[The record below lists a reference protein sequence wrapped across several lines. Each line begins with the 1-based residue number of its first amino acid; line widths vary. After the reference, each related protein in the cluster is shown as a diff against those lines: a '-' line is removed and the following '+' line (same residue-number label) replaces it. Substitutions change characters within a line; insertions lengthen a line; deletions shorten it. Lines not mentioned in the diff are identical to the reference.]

1 VNALVLVDLQND
13 FMPGGALAVADGHAV
28 VEVANRL
35 MPRFD
40 VVIASQDWHP
50 ADHLSFASQHAG
62 KRHGEVIELD
72 GISQT
77 LWPDH
82 AVADT
87 PGAALHASLDA
98 SRIHHAIR
106 KGTDRHIDSY
116 SALFDNGH
124 HHGYRRATGLG
135 ELLARLG
142 VTDVYVMGLA
152 TDYCV
157 KFTALDAHSLGYQTY
172 VITDGCRGV
181 NLLPGDAERAL
192 AELAAAG
199 VRLLTEA
206 DVEKSVTGR
215 TN

>member
-1 VNALVLVDLQND
+1 MKVLVLVDLQND

-28 VEVANRL
+28 VAVANRL

-62 KRHGEVIELD
+62 KRHGDEVELD
-72 GISQT
+72 GIKQT
-77 LWPDH
+77 LWHDH
-82 AVADT
+82 GVADT

-98 SRIHHAIR
+98 AGIHHTIR
-106 KGTDRHIDSY
+106 KGTDRRSDGY
-116 SALFDNGH
+116 SALFDNGL
-124 HHGYRRATGLG
+124 RATGLS

-142 VTDVYVMGLA
+142 VTDVYIMGLA

-157 KFTALDAHSLGYQTY
+157 KQTALDARSLGLNTY

-181 NLLPGDAERAL
+181 NLVPGDHERAL
-192 AELAAAG
+192 AELTAAG
-199 VRLLTEA
+199 VRLVTEA
-206 DVEKSVTGR
+206 EVEKSVTGR
-215 TN
+215 AK

>member
-1 VNALVLVDLQND
+1 MKVLVLVDLQND

-35 MPRFD
+35 MSRFD

-62 KRHGEVIELD
+62 KRHGDEVELD
-72 GISQT
+72 GIKQT
-77 LWPDH
+77 LWHDH
-82 AVADT
+82 GVADT

-98 SRIHHAIR
+98 AGIHHTIR
-106 KGTDRHIDSY
+106 KGTDRRSDSY
-116 SALFDNGH
+116 SALFDSG
-124 HHGYRRATGLG
+124 RRATGLD

-157 KFTALDAHSLGYQTY
+157 KQTALDARSLGFNTY

-181 NLLPGDAERAL
+181 NLQPGDAERAL
-192 AELAAAG
+192 AELSAAG
-199 VRLLTEA
+199 VRLVTEA
-206 DVEKSVTGR
+206 EVSKLVNR
-215 TN
+215 MH

>member
-1 VNALVLVDLQND
+1 MKVLVLVDLQND

-62 KRHGEVIELD
+62 ARHGDEVEFD
-72 GISQT
+72 GIKQT

-82 AVADT
+82 GVADT
-87 PGAALHASLDA
+87 PGAALHALLDA
-98 SRIHHAIR
+98 AGIHHTIR
-106 KGTDRHIDSY
+106 KGTDRRIDSY
-116 SALFDNGH
+116 SALFDNAH

-142 VTDVYVMGLA
+142 VTDVYIMGLA

-157 KFTALDAHSLGYQTY
+157 KHTALDAHSPGFNTY

-181 NLLPGDAERAL
+181 NLQPGDAERAL
-192 AELAAAG
+192 AELTAAG
-199 VRLLTEA
+199 VRLVTEA
-206 DVEKSVTGR
+206 EVNKLVNR
-215 TN
+215 TD

>member
-1 VNALVLVDLQND
+1 MNALLLVDLQYD

-62 KRHGEVIELD
+62 RRHGDEVEFD
-72 GISQT
+72 GIKQT
-77 LWPDH
+77 LWHDH
-82 AVADT
+82 GVADT

-98 SRIHHAIR
+98 AGIHHTIR
-106 KGTDRHIDSY
+106 KGTDRRIDSY
-116 SALFDNGH
+116 SALFDNAH

-157 KFTALDAHSLGYQTY
+157 KFTALDARSLGLKTY

-181 NLLPGDAERAL
+181 NLRPGDHERAL

-199 VRLLTEA
+199 VRLVTEA
-206 DVEKSVTGR
+206 AVSKLGKRID
-215 TN
+215 